1 MKNDTEVSK
10 LHHNAFDML
19 YRLNNMA
26 MQQLKINIMSARKCL
41 IAFLCLF
48 LNLPVYSQETGKV
61 DNSLYMVKS
70 EESLSDSVGKKQ
82 KNIFQKVLSYFDD
95 SNKPKTYKKFD
106 FSIIGGPHYSTDTK
120 LGLGLVAAGLYRTNM
135 SDTIMPF
142 SNVSLFGDVTTVG
155 FYLLGIRGNHL
166 FPNDKYRLDYTL
178 YFFSFPSGYW
188 GIGYDMGNDGSNCTK
203 MKRWQAQ
210 IKGSFLVKLSKSLY
224 MGPMLAYDFVSVKK
238 VENPI
243 LLDGMSL
250 RTSSFG
256 AGFSLVY
263 DSRDVLTCPTKGYY
277 VNVSQSFRP
286 KFIGNKQAF
295 HTTDIR
301 FCGYNK
307 VWKGGVLAYEARG
320 IFNLGET
327 PWSMMATLGN
337 SYSMRGYYE
346 GRYRDKHKLDTQIEL
361 RQHVWRRNGIAL
373 WAGAGTVF
381 SRFSSIHMDRI
392 LPNFGIGYRWE
403 FKKDVNVRLDYGFG
417 KNGQKG
423 FIFNINEAF

>member
-1 MKNDTEVSK
+1 MQ
-10 LHHNAFDML
+10 L
-19 YRLNNMA
+19 LNE
-26 MQQLKINIMSARKCL
+26 NIISARKCL

-48 LNLPVYSQETGKV
+48 FNLQVCSQEAGKV
-61 DNSLYMVKS
+61 GVDPDIAKS
-70 EESLSDSVGKKQ
+70 NEIVLDSISKSK

-120 LGLGLVAAGLYRTNM
+120 LGLGLVAAGLYRTNIG
-135 SDTIMPF
+135 DTIMPP
-142 SNVSLFGDVTTVG
+142 SNVSLFGDITTVG

-166 FPNDKYRLDYTL
+166 FPNDRYRLDYTL
-178 YFFSFPSGYW
+178 YFFSFPSSYW
-188 GIGYDMGNDGSNCTK
+188 GIGYDMGNDGSNCTQ

-210 IKGSFLVKLSKSLY
+210 IKSSFLIQLSKSLY
-224 MGPMLAYDFVSVKK
+224 MGPMLAYDFVRVKK
-238 VENPI
+238 VENPE
-243 LLDGMSL
+243 LLNGLPL
-250 RTSSFG
+250 RTSSLG
-256 AGFSLVY
+256 VGFSLVY
-263 DSRDVLTCPTKGYY
+263 DSRDVLTYPTKGYY
-277 VNVSQSFRP
+277 VNISQSFRP
-286 KFIGNKQAF
+286 QFIGNKQAF

-307 VWKGGVLAYEARG
+307 IWEGGILAYEARG
-320 IFNLGET
+320 IFNFGET

-361 RQHVWRRNGIAL
+361 RQHVWRRNGIVL
-373 WAGAGTVF
+373 WVGAGTIF
-381 SRFSSIHMDRI
+381 DKFNSIRMNRI

-403 FKKDVNVRLDYGFG
+403 FKKNVNVRLDYGFG

>member
-1 MKNDTEVSK
+1 MQ
-10 LHHNAFDML
+10 L
-19 YRLNNMA
+19 LNE
-26 MQQLKINIMSARKCL
+26 NIISALKCL

-48 LNLPVYSQETGKV
+48 FNLQVCSQEAGKV
-61 DNSLYMVKS
+61 GVEPDIAKS
-70 EESLSDSVGKKQ
+70 NEIVLDSISKSK

-120 LGLGLVAAGLYRTNM
+120 LGLGLVAAGLYRTNIG
-135 SDTIMPF
+135 DTIMPP
-142 SNVSLFGDVTTVG
+142 SNVSLFGDITTVG

-166 FPNDKYRLDYTL
+166 FPNDRYRLDYTL
-178 YFFSFPSGYW
+178 YFFSFPSSYW
-188 GIGYDMGNDGSNCTK
+188 GIGYDMGNDGSNCTQ

-210 IKGSFLVKLSKSLY
+210 IKSSFLIQLSKSLY
-224 MGPMLAYDFVSVKK
+224 MGPMLTYDFVRVKK
-238 VENPI
+238 VENPE
-243 LLDGMSL
+243 LLNGLPL
-250 RTSSFG
+250 RTSCLG
-256 AGFSLVY
+256 IGLSLVY

-277 VNVSQSFRP
+277 VNISQSFRP
-286 KFIGNKQAF
+286 QFIGNKQAF

-307 VWKGGVLAYEARG
+307 IWEGGILAYEARG
-320 IFNLGET
+320 IFNFGET

-361 RQHVWRRNGIAL
+361 RQHVWRRNGIVL
-373 WAGAGTVF
+373 WVGAGTIF
-381 SRFSSIHMDRI
+381 DKFNSIRMNRI

-403 FKKDVNVRLDYGFG
+403 FKKNVNVRLDYGFG

>member
-1 MKNDTEVSK
+1 MQ
-10 LHHNAFDML
+10 L
-19 YRLNNMA
+19 LNE
-26 MQQLKINIMSARKCL
+26 NIISARKCL

-48 LNLPVYSQETGKV
+48 FNLQVFSQEADKV
-61 DNSLYMVKS
+61 GVEPDIAKS
-70 EESLSDSVGKKQ
+70 NEIVLDSISKSK

-120 LGLGLVAAGLYRTNM
+120 LGLGLVAAGLYRTNIG
-135 SDTIMPF
+135 DTIMPP
-142 SNVSLFGDVTTVG
+142 SNVSLFGDITTVG

-166 FPNDKYRLDYTL
+166 FPNDRYRLDYTL
-178 YFFSFPSGYW
+178 YFFSFPSSYW
-188 GIGYDMGNDGSNCTK
+188 GIGYDMGNDGSNCTQ

-210 IKGSFLVKLSKSLY
+210 IKSSFLIQLSKSLY
-224 MGPMLAYDFVSVKK
+224 MGPMLTYDFVRVKK
-238 VENPI
+238 VENPE
-243 LLDGMSL
+243 LLNGLPL
-250 RTSSFG
+250 RTSSLG
-256 AGFSLVY
+256 IGLSLVY

-277 VNVSQSFRP
+277 VNISQSFRP
-286 KFIGNKQAF
+286 QFIGNKQAS

-307 VWKGGVLAYEARG
+307 IWEGGILAYEARG
-320 IFNLGET
+320 IFNFGET

-361 RQHVWRRNGIAL
+361 RQHVWRRNGIVL
-373 WAGAGTVF
+373 WVGAGTIF
-381 SRFSSIHMDRI
+381 DKFNSIRMNRI

-403 FKKDVNVRLDYGFG
+403 FKKNVNVRLDYGFG

>member
-1 MKNDTEVSK
+1 MQ
-10 LHHNAFDML
+10 L
-19 YRLNNMA
+19 LNE
-26 MQQLKINIMSARKCL
+26 NIISARKCL

-48 LNLPVYSQETGKV
+48 FNLPVCSQEAGKV
-61 DNSLYMVKS
+61 GVEPDIAKS
-70 EESLSDSVGKKQ
+70 NEIVLDSISKSK

-95 SNKPKTYKKFD
+95 SNKPKNYKKFD

-120 LGLGLVAAGLYRTNM
+120 LGLGLVAAGLYRTNIG
-135 SDTIMPF
+135 DTIMPP
-142 SNVSLFGDVTTVG
+142 SNVSLFGDITTVG

-166 FPNDKYRLDYTL
+166 FPNDRYRLDYTL
-178 YFFSFPSGYW
+178 YFFSFPSSYW
-188 GIGYDMGNDGSNCTK
+188 GIGYDMGNDGSNCTQ

-210 IKGSFLVKLSKSLY
+210 IKSSFLIQLSKSLY
-224 MGPMLAYDFVSVKK
+224 MGPMLTFDFVRAKK
-238 VENPI
+238 VENPE
-243 LLDGMSL
+243 LLNGLPL
-250 RTSSFG
+250 RTSSLG
-256 AGFSLVY
+256 IGLSLVY

-277 VNVSQSFRP
+277 VNISQSFRP
-286 KFIGNKQAF
+286 QFIGNKQAF

-307 VWKGGVLAYEARG
+307 IWEGGILAYEARG
-320 IFNLGET
+320 IFNFGET

-361 RQHVWRRNGIAL
+361 RQHVWRRNGIVL
-373 WAGAGTVF
+373 WVGAGTIF
-381 SRFSSIHMDRI
+381 DKFNSIRMNRI
-392 LPNFGIGYRWE
+392 LPNLGIGYRWE
-403 FKKDVNVRLDYGFG
+403 FKKNVNVRLDYGFG

>member
-1 MKNDTEVSK
+1 MQ
-10 LHHNAFDML
+10 L
-19 YRLNNMA
+19 LNE
-26 MQQLKINIMSARKCL
+26 NIISARKCL

-48 LNLPVYSQETGKV
+48 FNLQVCSQEADKV
-61 DNSLYMVKS
+61 GVEPDIAKS
-70 EESLSDSVGKKQ
+70 NEIDLDSISKSK

-120 LGLGLVAAGLYRTNM
+120 LGLGLVAAGLYRTNI
-135 SDTIMPF
+135 SDTIIPP
-142 SNVSLFGDVTTVG
+142 SNVSLFGDITTVG

-166 FPNDKYRLDYTL
+166 FPNDRYRLDYTL
-178 YFFSFPSGYW
+178 YFFSFPSSYW
-188 GIGYDMGNDGSNCTK
+188 GIGYDMGNDGNNCTQ

-210 IKGSFLVKLSKSLY
+210 IKSSFLIQLSKSLY

-238 VENPI
+238 VENPE
-243 LLDGMSL
+243 LLNGLPL
-250 RTSSFG
+250 RTSSLG
-256 AGFSLVY
+256 VGFSLVY
-263 DSRDVLTCPTKGYY
+263 DSRDVLTYSTNGYY
-277 VNVSQSFRP
+277 VNISQSFRP

-301 FCGYNK
+301 FCGYNQI
-307 VWKGGVLAYEARG
+307 WKGGVLAYEARG

-373 WAGAGTVF
+373 WVGAGTVF
-381 SRFSSIHMDRI
+381 DRFSSIHMDRI

>member
-1 MKNDTEVSK
+1 MQ
-10 LHHNAFDML
+10 L
-19 YRLNNMA
+19 LNE
-26 MQQLKINIMSARKCL
+26 NIISARKCL

-48 LNLPVYSQETGKV
+48 FNLPVCSQEAGKV
-61 DNSLYMVKS
+61 GVEPDIAKS
-70 EESLSDSVGKKQ
+70 NEIVLDSISKSK

-120 LGLGLVAAGLYRTNM
+120 LGLGLVAAGLYRTNIG
-135 SDTIMPF
+135 DTIMPP
-142 SNVSLFGDVTTVG
+142 SNVSLFGDITTVG

-166 FPNDKYRLDYTL
+166 FPNDRYRLDYTL
-178 YFFSFPSGYW
+178 YFFSFPSSYW
-188 GIGYDMGNDGSNCTK
+188 GIGYDMGNDGSNCTQ

-210 IKGSFLVKLSKSLY
+210 IKSSFLIQLSKSLY
-224 MGPMLAYDFVSVKK
+224 MGPMLTFDFVRAKK
-238 VENPI
+238 VENPE
-243 LLDGMSL
+243 LLNGLPL
-250 RTSSFG
+250 RTSSLG
-256 AGFSLVY
+256 IGLSLVY

-277 VNVSQSFRP
+277 VNISQSFRP
-286 KFIGNKQAF
+286 QFIGNKQAF

-307 VWKGGVLAYEARG
+307 IWEGGILAYEARG
-320 IFNLGET
+320 IFNFGET

-361 RQHVWRRNGIAL
+361 RQHVWRRNGIVL
-373 WAGAGTVF
+373 WVGAGTIF
-381 SRFSSIHMDRI
+381 DKFNSIRMNRI
-392 LPNFGIGYRWE
+392 LPNLGIGYRWE
-403 FKKDVNVRLDYGFG
+403 FKKNVNVRLDYGFG

>member
-1 MKNDTEVSK
+1 MVGTDPDIAESSE
-10 LHHNAFDML
+10 
-19 YRLNNMA
+19 
-26 MQQLKINIMSARKCL
+26 NI
-41 IAFLCLF
+41 
-48 LNLPVYSQETGKV
+48 
-61 DNSLYMVKS
+61 
-70 EESLSDSVGKKQ
+70 SDSISKCK

-95 SNKPKTYKKFD
+95 SNKPKTYKNFD

-120 LGLGLVAAGLYRTNM
+120 LGLGLVAAGLYRTNI
-135 SDTIMPF
+135 SDTIIPP
-142 SNVSLFGDVTTVG
+142 SNVSLFGDITTVG

-166 FPNDKYRLDYTL
+166 FPNDRYRLDYTL
-178 YFFSFPSGYW
+178 YFFSFPSSYW
-188 GIGYDMGNDGSNCTK
+188 GIGYDMGNDGSNCTQ

-210 IKGSFLVKLSKSLY
+210 IKSSFLIQLSKSLY
-224 MGPMLAYDFVSVKK
+224 MGPMLTYDFVSVKK
-238 VENPI
+238 VENLE
-243 LLDGMSL
+243 LLNGLPL
-250 RTSSFG
+250 RTSNLG
-256 AGFSLVY
+256 VGFSLVY
-263 DSRDVLTCPTKGYY
+263 DSRDVLTYPTNGYY
-277 VNVSQSFRP
+277 VNISQNFRP

-307 VWKGGVLAYEARG
+307 IWKGGVLAYEARG

-361 RQHVWRRNGIAL
+361 RQHVWRRNGITL
-373 WAGAGTVF
+373 WVGAGTVF
-381 SRFSSIHMDRI
+381 DRFSSIHMDKI

>member
-1 MKNDTEVSK
+1 MQ
-10 LHHNAFDML
+10 L
-19 YRLNNMA
+19 LNE
-26 MQQLKINIMSARKCL
+26 NIISARKCL

-48 LNLPVYSQETGKV
+48 FNLQVCSQEAGKV
-61 DNSLYMVKS
+61 GVEPDIAKS
-70 EESLSDSVGKKQ
+70 NEIVLDSISKSK

-120 LGLGLVAAGLYRTNM
+120 LGLGLVAAGLYRTNIG
-135 SDTIMPF
+135 DTIMPP
-142 SNVSLFGDVTTVG
+142 SNVSLFGDITTVG

-166 FPNDKYRLDYTL
+166 FPNDRYRLDYTL
-178 YFFSFPSGYW
+178 YFFSFPSSYW
-188 GIGYDMGNDGSNCTK
+188 GIGYDMGNDGSNCTQ

-210 IKGSFLVKLSKSLY
+210 IKSSFLIQLSKSLY
-224 MGPMLAYDFVSVKK
+224 MGPMLTYDFVRVKK
-238 VENPI
+238 VENPE
-243 LLDGMSL
+243 LLNGLPL
-250 RTSSFG
+250 RTSSLG
-256 AGFSLVY
+256 IGLSLVY

-277 VNVSQSFRP
+277 VNISQSFRP
-286 KFIGNKQAF
+286 QFIGNKQAF

-307 VWKGGVLAYEARG
+307 IWEGGILAYEARG
-320 IFNLGET
+320 IFNFGET

-361 RQHVWRRNGIAL
+361 RQHVWRRNGIVL
-373 WAGAGTVF
+373 WVGAGTIF
-381 SRFSSIHMDRI
+381 DKFNSIRMNRI

-403 FKKDVNVRLDYGFG
+403 FKKNVNVRLDYGFG

>member
-1 MKNDTEVSK
+1 MQ
-10 LHHNAFDML
+10 L
-19 YRLNNMA
+19 LNV
-26 MQQLKINIMSARKCL
+26 NIISARKCL

-48 LNLPVYSQETGKV
+48 FNLQVSSQEVGNVSV
-61 DNSLYMVKS
+61 DSDIAKS
-70 EESLSDSVGKKQ
+70 NENVLDSISKHK

-120 LGLGLVAAGLYRTNM
+120 LGLGLVAAGLYRTNIG
-135 SDTIMPF
+135 DTIMPP
-142 SNVSLFGDVTTVG
+142 SNVSLFGDITTVG

-166 FPNDKYRLDYTL
+166 FPNDRYRLDYTL
-178 YFFSFPSGYW
+178 YFFSFPSSYW
-188 GIGYDMGNDGSNCTK
+188 GIGYDMGNDGSNCTQ

-210 IKGSFLVKLSKSLY
+210 IKSSFLIQLSKSLY
-224 MGPMLAYDFVSVKK
+224 MGPMLTYDFVRVKK
-238 VENPI
+238 VENPE
-243 LLDGMSL
+243 LLNGLPL
-250 RTSSFG
+250 RTSSLG
-256 AGFSLVY
+256 IGLSLVY

-277 VNVSQSFRP
+277 VNISQSFRP
-286 KFIGNKQAF
+286 QFIGNKQAF

-307 VWKGGVLAYEARG
+307 IWEGGILAYEARG
-320 IFNLGET
+320 IFNFGET

-361 RQHVWRRNGIAL
+361 RQHVWRRNGIVL
-373 WAGAGTVF
+373 WVGAGTIF
-381 SRFSSIHMDRI
+381 DKFNSIRMNRI

-403 FKKDVNVRLDYGFG
+403 FKKNVNVRLDYGFG

>member
-1 MKNDTEVSK
+1 MQ
-10 LHHNAFDML
+10 L
-19 YRLNNMA
+19 LNV
-26 MQQLKINIMSARKCL
+26 NIISARKCL

-48 LNLPVYSQETGKV
+48 FNLQVCSQEAG
-61 DNSLYMVKS
+61 MVGTDPDIAESS
-70 EESLSDSVGKKQ
+70 ENISDSISKCK

-95 SNKPKTYKKFD
+95 SNKPKTYKNFD

-120 LGLGLVAAGLYRTNM
+120 LGLGLVAAGLYRTNI
-135 SDTIMPF
+135 SDTIIPP
-142 SNVSLFGDVTTVG
+142 SNVSLFGDITTVG

-166 FPNDKYRLDYTL
+166 FPNDRYRLDYTL
-178 YFFSFPSGYW
+178 YFFSFPSSYW
-188 GIGYDMGNDGSNCTK
+188 GIGYDMGNDGSNCTQ

-210 IKGSFLVKLSKSLY
+210 IKSSFLIQLSKSLY
-224 MGPMLAYDFVSVKK
+224 MGPMLTYDFVSVKK
-238 VENPI
+238 VENLE
-243 LLDGMSL
+243 LLNGLPL
-250 RTSSFG
+250 RTSNLG
-256 AGFSLVY
+256 VGFSLVY
-263 DSRDVLTCPTKGYY
+263 DSRDVLTYPTNGYY
-277 VNVSQSFRP
+277 VNISQSFRP

-307 VWKGGVLAYEARG
+307 IWKGGVLAYEARG

-373 WAGAGTVF
+373 WVGAGTVF
-381 SRFSSIHMDRI
+381 GRFSSIHMNKI

>member
-1 MKNDTEVSK
+1 MQ
-10 LHHNAFDML
+10 L
-19 YRLNNMA
+19 LNE
-26 MQQLKINIMSARKCL
+26 NIISARKCL

-48 LNLPVYSQETGKV
+48 FNLQVCSQEAGKV
-61 DNSLYMVKS
+61 GVDPDIAKS
-70 EESLSDSVGKKQ
+70 NEIVLDSISKSK

-120 LGLGLVAAGLYRTNM
+120 LGLGLVAAGLYRTNIG
-135 SDTIMPF
+135 DTIMPP
-142 SNVSLFGDVTTVG
+142 SNVSLFGDITTVG

-166 FPNDKYRLDYTL
+166 FPNDRYRLDYTL
-178 YFFSFPSGYW
+178 YFFSFPSSYW
-188 GIGYDMGNDGSNCTK
+188 GIGYDMGNDGSNCTQ

-210 IKGSFLVKLSKSLY
+210 IKSSFLIQLSKSLY
-224 MGPMLAYDFVSVKK
+224 MGPMLTYDFVRVKK
-238 VENPI
+238 VENPE
-243 LLDGMSL
+243 LLNGLPL
-250 RTSSFG
+250 RTSSLG
-256 AGFSLVY
+256 IGLSLVY

-277 VNVSQSFRP
+277 VNISQSFRP
-286 KFIGNKQAF
+286 QFIGNKQAF

-307 VWKGGVLAYEARG
+307 IWEGGILAYEARG
-320 IFNLGET
+320 IFNFGET

-361 RQHVWRRNGIAL
+361 RQHVWRRNGIVL
-373 WAGAGTVF
+373 WVGAGTIF
-381 SRFSSIHMDRI
+381 DKFNSIRMNRI

-403 FKKDVNVRLDYGFG
+403 FKKNVNVRLDYGFG

>member
-1 MKNDTEVSK
+1 MQ
-10 LHHNAFDML
+10 L
-19 YRLNNMA
+19 LNE
-26 MQQLKINIMSARKCL
+26 NIISARKCL

-48 LNLPVYSQETGKV
+48 FNLQVCSQEAGKV
-61 DNSLYMVKS
+61 GVEPDIAKS
-70 EESLSDSVGKKQ
+70 NEIVLDSISKRK

-120 LGLGLVAAGLYRTNM
+120 LGLGLVAAGLYRTNIG
-135 SDTIMPF
+135 DTIMPP
-142 SNVSLFGDVTTVG
+142 SNVSLFGDITTVG
-155 FYLLGIRGNHL
+155 FYLLGIQGNHL
-166 FPNDKYRLDYTL
+166 FPNDRYRLDYTL
-178 YFFSFPSGYW
+178 YFFSFPSSYW
-188 GIGYDMGNDGSNCTK
+188 GIGYDMGNDGSNCTQ

-210 IKGSFLVKLSKSLY
+210 MKSSFLIQLSKCLY
-224 MGPMLAYDFVSVKK
+224 MGPMLAYDFVSAKK
-238 VENPI
+238 VENPE
-243 LLDGMSL
+243 LLDGLPL
-250 RTSSFG
+250 RTSSLG
-256 AGFSLVY
+256 VGFSLVY

-277 VNVSQSFRP
+277 VNISQSFRP
-286 KFIGNKQAF
+286 QFIGNKQAF

-307 VWKGGVLAYEARG
+307 IWKGGVLAYEARG
-320 IFNLGET
+320 MFNFGET

-361 RQHVWRRNGIAL
+361 RQHVWRRNGIVL
-373 WAGAGTVF
+373 WVGAGTIF
-381 SRFSSIHMDRI
+381 DKFNSIRMNKI

-403 FKKDVNVRLDYGFG
+403 FKKNVNVRLDYGFG